1 MVNGDGFEKI
11 LSMFLVMMNHVR
23 KKMLLFVGF
32 GSADLDLT
40 LTSHWPCDFTQP

>member
-1 MVNGDGFEKI
+1 MGMALKNLE
-11 LSMFLVMMNHVR
+11 HVSGYDESCEE
-23 KKMLLFVGF
+23 KMLLFVSF